1 VAGVSAE
8 PYPPHKLFILE
19 EAGDEIRTSMTYTE
33 KGRNAA
39 AITDAR
45 GFTTTNT
52 YDGAD
57 RLLSKVTDAKGNET
71 HYSYNPDNDLLTRI
85 HTQVNGQ
92 TIENTYTYDS
102 GDRLS
107 DIGHN
112 GFTYHYDYDEFG
124 NQTGVSIG
132 DTVLEESSYLPHN
145 GELAQTTYA
154 NGDVLENIYDKELR
168 LKEQKWNG
176 SLSGRNTYDGYG
188 NVAVHEDLLNGIR
201 EEYQYDLIGRLVRQE
216 NSLGQAM
223 EIAYDGKNRVESIY
237 QKLEIKGS
245 AGTGNSAGIT
255 SKIKTGYVYGKAEKQ
270 QSPGLLYG
278 LTIDG
283 EEKISYTYDALARLA
298 AKKLHLGDG
307 KEWETTYCYLKGVG
321 EGTTTTLLEHL
332 KSGDDT
338 LSYTYDAL
346 GNISTIA
353 ENGIIKTGYT
363 YDALSQLIR
372 EDNRLEDKT
381 ICYTYDAGGNLRT
394 RKTYG
399 YTQDETITGAVLE
412 EHTYTYGNTRWKD
425 QLTAYDG
432 GTITYDAMGNPLNYR
447 GMQME
452 WQHGRELKQLVK
464 DGRTIRYTYDEEG
477 IRLSKTSGETK
488 EEYFLN
494 GNKIVTMKAGTDV
507 MHFIYDADG
516 SLFSMRLNGEDYYY
530 LHNGQHDIT
539 GLVDSSG
546 NQVVSYQYDSWGRQ
560 TSMTDSTQ
568 SKAGSRNPFRYREYF
583 LDEET
588 GLYYLGSRYYDPTIG
603 RFVNLDNTEVLEIRQ
618 ESLIEHNMYAYG
630 LNNPVNI
637 IDTNG
642 NWAMLVQIVIGA
654 SLGAA
659 IEISSQVLT
668 QGSENINWKKVR
680 IAALGGAISASGC
693 GKIVQSIAGGVL
705 NVMSDSADK
714 NNLKPV
720 DKIKSFAFGC
730 LSNYGDGAGVG
741 RTMRKWSGA
750 NKVAKSM
757 RKQIKTA
764 TKETRKVLRH
774 YIRKSNRIRKK
785 AMRKLVR
792 NYTSYIYSSV
802 GWRIVAYH
810 LQKNKRKN

>member
-1 VAGVSAE
+1 MAGVSAE

-33 KGRNAA
+33 KGRNAV

-57 RLLSKVTDAKGNET
+57 RLLTKVTDAKGNET

-307 KEWETTYCYLKGVG
+307 KEWETTYRYLKGAE

-464 DGRTIRYTYDEEG
+464 DGCTIRYTYDEEG
-477 IRLSKTSGETK
+477 IRLSKTAGETK

-546 NQVVSYQYDSWGRQ
+546 NRVVSYQYDSWGLQ

-588 GLYYLGSRYYDPTIG
+588 GLYYLNSRYYDPECG
-603 RFVNLDNTEVLEIRQ
+603 RFVNVDCA
-618 ESLIEHNMYAYG
+618 SLVDTIPATFSDKNLYVYCD
-630 LNNPVNI
+630 NNPVMRK
-637 IDTNG
+637 DLKG
-642 NWAMLVQIVIGA
+642 NFWV
-654 SLGAA
+654 AA
-659 IEISSQVLT
+659 IAAGLATQYISDVIDNVISGKRSIDIFKPKSSV
-668 QGSENINWKKVR
+668 GEY
-680 IAALGGAISASGC
+680 IAAGVTAVIPGSGFTASFVRNVINEGIINSEKILNDKPCNLGKSLVKVTLGTMTDFIVDEKMN
-693 GKIVQSIAGGVL
+693 KIL
-705 NVMSDSADK
+705 R
-714 NNLKPV
+714 
-720 DKIKSFAFGC
+720 KIKSKKP
-730 LSNYGDGAGVG
+730 SNFPTYRGNQY
-741 RTMRKWSGA
+741 K
-750 NKVAKSM
+750 K
-757 RKQIKTA
+757 
-764 TKETRKVLRH
+764 
-774 YIRKSNRIRKK
+774 YRKK
-785 AMRKLVR
+785 RKAMPTNKKLYRRMLRLQKGNKGLRIGLSFSINYVR
-792 NYTSYIYSSV
+792 NKLP
-802 GWRIVAYH
+802 W
-810 LQKNKRKN
+810 

>member
-1 VAGVSAE
+1 
-8 PYPPHKLFILE
+8 
-19 EAGDEIRTSMTYTE
+19 M
-33 KGRNAA
+33 
-39 AITDAR
+39 
-45 GFTTTNT
+45 
-52 YDGAD
+52 
-57 RLLSKVTDAKGNET
+57 
-71 HYSYNPDNDLLTRI
+71 
-85 HTQVNGQ
+85 
-92 TIENTYTYDS
+92 
-102 GDRLS
+102 
-107 DIGHN
+107 
-112 GFTYHYDYDEFG
+112 
-124 NQTGVSIG
+124 
-132 DTVLEESSYLPHN
+132 
-145 GELAQTTYA
+145 
-154 NGDVLENIYDKELR
+154 LENIYDKELR

-432 GTITYDAMGNPLNYR
+432 ETITYDAMGNPLNYR

-452 WQHGRELKQLVK
+452 WQHGRELKQLTK
-464 DGRTIRYTYDEEG
+464 DGKTLHYEYDDNCIRVGKKGSGKTENYYLRGEKIATIQSGNDIMHFVYDAEG
-477 IRLSKTSGETK
+477 TLFSIRLD
-488 EEYFLN
+488 
-494 GNKIVTMKAGTDV
+494 GT
-507 MHFIYDADG
+507 
-516 SLFSMRLNGEDYYY
+516 DYYY
-530 LHNGQHDIT
+530 LHNGQNDII
-539 GLVDSSG
+539 GLIDSQG
-546 NQVVSYQYDSWGRQ
+546 IQVVSYQYNSWGRPIN
-560 TSMTDSTQ
+560 MTDVSHDGVG
-568 SKAGSRNPFRYREYF
+568 SKNPFRYKEYF
-583 LDEET
+583 WEEET
-588 GLYYLGSRYYDPTIG
+588 GLYYVGSRYYDPETG
-603 RFVNLDNTEVLEIRQ
+603 RFLNPDTPSLVKAGLESHNNKNLYSYCD
-618 ESLIEHNMYAYG
+618 
-630 LNNPVNI
+630 NNPI
-637 IDTNG
+637 TRSDKEGEFWSIAAG
-642 NWAMLVQIVIGA
+642 AAIGAVIGA
-654 SLGAA
+654 GSELVGQLVESGGKSVDLKSVLIAGASGALSGAVASTGLGLSGQTVVNAA
-659 IEISSQVLT
+659 IGGISETLSQIGGKATVKEKVTRVVGATIIGGFAGRIGGKGIKAKNTPYKKILDIRKSL
-668 QGSENINWKKVR
+668 QGDVKK
-680 IAALGGAISASGC
+680 AISNPKLYKHQINNAIKISQRVIPREVKKTIRRFGLASIWSVWG
-693 GKIVQSIAGGVL
+693 
-705 NVMSDSADK
+705 N
-714 NNLKPV
+714 
-720 DKIKSFAFGC
+720 
-730 LSNYGDGAGVG
+730 
-741 RTMRKWSGA
+741 RK
-750 NKVAKSM
+750 KK
-757 RKQIKTA
+757 K
-764 TKETRKVLRH
+764 
-774 YIRKSNRIRKK
+774 YIRKLS
-785 AMRKLVR
+785 
-792 NYTSYIYSSV
+792 
-802 GWRIVAYH
+802 H
-810 LQKNKRKN
+810 